1 MTQFMHAVLTAQEIE
16 IEKYYKRKQDFESLS
31 TNMMISLKIQKDDGL
46 LTSDQLF
53 EIETAFEKVEIAGG
67 KGRWKT
73 ALHELNKIGLTV
85 AVTQELIDSIKVV
98 IESYILESY
107 D

>member
-1 MTQFMHAVLTAQEIE
+1 MKHFMNAVPTAQQIE
-16 IEKYYKRKQDFESLS
+16 VQKYNQRKEDFESLS
-31 TNMMISLKIQKDDGL
+31 TNMMISLKLQKEGGL

-53 EIETAFEKVEIAGG
+53 EIEIAFEKVEIAGG

-73 ALHELNKIGLTV
+73 ALHELNKVGLTV

-98 IESYILESY
+98 IEAYILESY